1 MIMKVFSV
9 FDAKLA
15 TFGRPW
21 FQMTD
26 AAALREF
33 ADAVND
39 GSNPNNQWHS
49 HPEDFSLFVLG
60 QYDDQSGELIPCN
73 PLSLVTAS
81 SLVKDIVQL
90 DRKPQQLDL
99 FRNGS
104 DVQKEASPK

>member
-33 ADAVND
+33 SDAVND
-39 GSNPNNQWHS
+39 GSNPNNQWHT
-49 HPEDFSLFVLG
+49 HPEDFSLFVIG
-60 QYDDQSGELIPCN
+60 EFDDQSGELIPRT

-81 SLVKDIVQL
+81 SLVVNFS
-90 DRKPQQLDL
+90 RSKPEQLDL
-99 FRNGS
+99 GLLPAN
-104 DVQKEASPK
+104 QKNKEPVH